1 MKPALS
7 HGGFGGRRSIAG
19 QGIMTER
26 LASEGSK
33 PDVGRLRCA
42 GVRSALSLWRNQRCC
57 SRREEIFV
65 LLAVDPELDALG
77 R

>member
-1 MKPALS
+1 
-7 HGGFGGRRSIAG
+7 
-19 QGIMTER
+19 MTER

-42 GVRSALSLWRNQRCC
+42 VPEFAPRLSLWQNQRCG